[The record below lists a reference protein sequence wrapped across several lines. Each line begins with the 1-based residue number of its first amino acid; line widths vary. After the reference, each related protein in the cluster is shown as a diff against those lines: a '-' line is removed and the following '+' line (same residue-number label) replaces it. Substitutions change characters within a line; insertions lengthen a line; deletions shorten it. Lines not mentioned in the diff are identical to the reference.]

1 MHTEIAKI
9 TKVGTVTVHSSI
21 FVAFCSDGLF
31 GGVSTF
37 SLGKGTTHMAVAAGT
52 KRIGL
57 FTEEKKFTQRSQR
70 SQRWGR

>member
-1 MHTEIAKI
+1 
-9 TKVGTVTVHSSI
+9 V
-21 FVAFCSDGLF
+21 
-31 GGVSTF
+31 
-37 SLGKGTTHMAVAAGT
+37 KGTTRMAVAAGT